1 MTTSP
6 AQRRGTTRLKILLV
20 LLGVFILGGVTGAS
34 LDSLY
39 RLRGRHEN
47 GRQGG
52 DRRGGRDNMFEH
64 MRRDLNL
71 SEQQATEIRS
81 ILDQTRTDYR
91 ALRTEVRPR
100 YNAVRQQARTRI
112 RALLTPEQQ
121 KLFDAR
127 AAERDARRV
136 EDEEK

>member
-6 AQRRGTTRLKILLV
+6 AQGRRGSARLKILLV
-20 LLGVFILGGVTGAS
+20 LVGVFILGGVTGAS

-39 RLRGRHEN
+39 RTRGRHPE
-47 GRQGG
+47 GRQDG
-52 DRRGGRDNMFEH
+52 RHRGRDDMFEH

-71 SEQQATEIRS
+71 SEQQATEIRA
-81 ILDQTRTDYR
+81 ILDQTRNDYR

-100 YNAVRQQARTRI
+100 YDAVRQQARTRI

-127 AAERDARRV
+127 AAERDARRG

>member
-6 AQRRGTTRLKILLV
+6 APRPGSPRLKILLV

-39 RLRGRHEN
+39 RTRGRRDN
-47 GRQGG
+47 GRQSGEH
-52 DRRGGRDNMFEH
+52 RGGRDNMFEN

-71 SEQQATEIRS
+71 SEQQATEIRA
-81 ILDQTRTDYR
+81 ILDQTRNEYR
-91 ALRTEVRPR
+91 TLRTEVRPR
-100 YNAVRQQARTRI
+100 YDAVRQQARTRI
-112 RALLTPEQQ
+112 RSLLTPEQQ

-127 AAERDARRV
+127 AAERDARRSD
-136 EDEEK
+136 DEEK

>member
-6 AQRRGTTRLKILLV
+6 QERRGKTRLKILLV

-47 GRQGG
+47 GRQGRE
-52 DRRGGRDNMFEH
+52 RRGKDDMFEH

-71 SEQQATEIRS
+71 SEQQATEIRA
-81 ILDQTRTDYR
+81 ILDQTRNDYR

-100 YNAVRQQARTRI
+100 YDAVRQQARTRI

-127 AAERDARRV
+127 AAERDARRSG
-136 EDEEK
+136 DEEK

>member
-1 MTTSP
+1 MSASP
-6 AQRRGTTRLKILLV
+6 APRPGANRLKILSVLV
-20 LLGVFILGGVTGAS
+20 GVFILGGVTGAS

-39 RLRGRHEN
+39 RTRERHDDV
-47 GRQGG
+47 RQGG

-71 SEQQATEIRS
+71 SEQQATEIRA
-81 ILDQTRTDYR
+81 ILDQTRNDYR

-100 YNAVRQQARTRI
+100 YDAVRQQARTRI